1 MDAERAALD
10 RSGQGVVIPMNIDTV
25 GEERIVWV
33 EERRIEEERIG
44 VGREGSIQ
52 LAEVRELTE
61 GSIE

>member
-10 RSGQGVVIPMNIDTV
+10 RSGQDVVIPMNTDTV
-25 GEERIVWV
+25 AEEHIVWV